1 MDNPHN
7 KLISKEKVEEILN
20 IYGPVGDNNER
31 MKVNNIENYQ
41 KAFVHESYY
50 MAVQNLLKSQDE
62 FKVYINYIPDES
74 SERLEF
80 LGDHI
85 LKAVMGRYLY
95 ERFDNEREGFLTK
108 LKIRMEKTSMLHK
121 LGEKLGFREYIL
133 LSSQVEKS
141 GVLGMWRGRNVLRN
155 CENAFEAFIG
165 SIMVDNGEDGYR
177 YAERFVRNIIE
188 NEIDFSEMIACND
201 NYKDSLQRFFQSKKW
216 KTPEYDGIDED
227 GPVYRRIFTR
237 GLWIDEEKLMDFND
251 KIQERVKEL
260 TMRTLE
266 EYKTKKVETYKS
278 MFNKTVS
285 GKYLLGI
292 GYGKKVVDAEQ
303 DCSKHCLQNIG
314 ISLNY

>member
-1 MDNPHN
+1 MDNPYN
-7 KLISKEKVEEILN
+7 KLISKEKVEAILN
-20 IYGPVGDNNER
+20 SYGPIGDNNTK
-31 MKVNNIENYQ
+31 MVVNNLENYQ
-41 KAFVHESYY
+41 KAFIHESYY
-50 MAVQNLLKSQDE
+50 MAVQNLLKGQDE

-95 ERFDNEREGFLTK
+95 ERFDNEREGFLTR

-121 LGEKLGFREYIL
+121 LAEKMGFREYIL
-133 LSSQVEKS
+133 LSTQVEKS
-141 GVLGMWRGRNVLRN
+141 GILGMWRGRNVLRN

-165 SIMVDNGEDGYR
+165 SIMVDNGEAGYR
-177 YAERFVRNIIE
+177 YAERFVRKIIE

-201 NYKDSLQRFFQSKKW
+201 NYKDSLQRYFQSKKW
-216 KTPEYDGIDED
+216 KTPEYDGIEED

-237 GLWIDEEKLMDFND
+237 GLWIDETKLMEFND
-251 KIQERVKEL
+251 KIQDKIKQL
-260 TMRTLE
+260 TEQVLE
-266 EYKTKKVETYKS
+266 EYKTKKMEIYNDIFEKR
-278 MFNKTVS
+278 VS

-303 DCSKHCLQNIG
+303 DCSKHCLQNIS

>member
-7 KLISKEKVEEILN
+7 KLITKEKVEEILN
-20 IYGPVGDNNER
+20 IYGPIGDNNEI
-31 MKVNNIENYQ
+31 MKVNNIDNYQ

-62 FKVYINYIPDES
+62 FKVYIDYIPDES

-95 ERFDNEREGFLTK
+95 ERFDNEREGFLTRI
-108 LKIRMEKTSMLHK
+108 KIRMEKTAMLHK

-155 CENAFEAFIG
+155 CENAFEAFVG
-165 SIMVDNGEDGYR
+165 SIMVDNGENGYR

-237 GLWIDEEKLMDFND
+237 GLWIDEEKLFEFND
-251 KIQERVKEL
+251 QIQQRVKEL
-260 TMRTLE
+260 TQRILE
-266 EYKTKKVETYKS
+266 EFKTKKMDTYKS
-278 MFNKTVS
+278 MYEKVVS

-303 DCSKHCLQNIG
+303 DCSKHCLQNICV
-314 ISLNY
+314 SLNY

>member
-1 MDNPHN
+1 MDNPYN
-7 KLISKEKVEEILN
+7 KLISKEKVEAILN
-20 IYGPVGDNNER
+20 SYGPIGDNNTK
-31 MKVNNIENYQ
+31 MVVNNLENYQ
-41 KAFVHESYY
+41 KAFIHESYY
-50 MAVQNLLKSQDE
+50 MAVQNLLKGQDE

-95 ERFDNEREGFLTK
+95 ERFDNEREGFLTR

-121 LGEKLGFREYIL
+121 LAEKMGFREYIL
-133 LSSQVEKS
+133 LSTQVEKS
-141 GVLGMWRGRNVLRN
+141 GILGMWRGRNVLRN

-165 SIMVDNGEDGYR
+165 SIMVDNGEAGYR
-177 YAERFVRNIIE
+177 YAERFVRKIIE

-201 NYKDSLQRFFQSKKW
+201 NYKDSLQRYFQSKKW
-216 KTPEYDGIDED
+216 KTPEYDGIEED

-237 GLWIDEEKLMDFND
+237 GLWIDETKLTEFND
-251 KIQERVKEL
+251 KIQDKIKQL
-260 TMRTLE
+260 TEQVLE
-266 EYKTKKVETYKS
+266 EYKTKKMEIYNDIFEKR
-278 MFNKTVS
+278 VS

-303 DCSKHCLQNIG
+303 DCSKHCLQNIS